1 MEITQ
6 PIFNKIQEV
15 RALSQKTNDYYLICD
30 QEIDVSQKTNDYYLL
45 CDQEIDIFIVAF
57 DSHDIFHKHVN
68 HNSQYNKLNHLAYI
82 YKGQYYPL
90 T

>member
-1 MEITQ
+1 MMEITQ

-15 RALSQKTNDYYLICD
+15 RSLSQKTNSYYLICD
-30 QEIDVSQKTNDYYLL
+30 KEIDV
-45 CDQEIDIFIVAF
+45 FIVAF

-68 HNSQYNKLNHLAYI
+68 HNSHYNKLDHLAYI